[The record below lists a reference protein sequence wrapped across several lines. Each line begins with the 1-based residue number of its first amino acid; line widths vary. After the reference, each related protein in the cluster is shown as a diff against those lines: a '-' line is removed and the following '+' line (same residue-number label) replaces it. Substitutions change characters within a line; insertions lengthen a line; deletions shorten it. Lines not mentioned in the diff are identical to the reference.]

1 VISCNR
7 FDEKDRIDPEYAH
20 QGRLYIPAGSSCVYL
35 MTIHRGWVRTVV
47 VSQLGQGREMM
58 RGLITSQYNMAG
70 AAFAPVSA
78 PIAFL
83 KMGANTKASLGE
95 LTKADRLYDTYLA
108 ILQETMQNSFA
119 RTALPPLPATSLNVV
134 PLPSRHGA

>member
-1 VISCNR
+1 
-7 FDEKDRIDPEYAH
+7 
-20 QGRLYIPAGSSCVYL
+20 
-35 MTIHRGWVRTVV
+35 
-47 VSQLGQGREMM
+47 M

-78 PIAFL
+78 PIALL
-83 KMGANTKASLGE
+83 KMGANTEASLGE

-119 RTALPPLPATSLNVV
+119 RMALPPLPVASLNVV